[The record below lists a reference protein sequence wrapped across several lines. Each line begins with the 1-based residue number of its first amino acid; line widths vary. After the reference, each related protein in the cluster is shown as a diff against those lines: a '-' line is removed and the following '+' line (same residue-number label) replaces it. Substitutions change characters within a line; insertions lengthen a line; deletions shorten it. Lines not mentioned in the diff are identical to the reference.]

1 MKKIVSLI
9 VIILFC
15 QNLSAQTVDELN
27 ALGIK
32 HAKKEKFEEAFSAF
46 DKAINLHPNSPGAYA
61 NRGNIYR
68 FRGNFDLAIA
78 DYSKFLDLS
87 PNNIN
92 VLYAR
97 AGAYK
102 EVAAFDKAISDY
114 SRVIEINPS
123 HPDIYFDRAYSYIRL
138 KDYEN
143 AKNDLISQ
151 LKISPKDF
159 KSLANL
165 INVKKE
171 LKLFD
176 EALADYDKILNEF
189 PNQPNLHILYNNR
202 ANLYRET
209 NKPKDALV
217 EIEKALK
224 LNKSYAIGYFN
235 RAAIYLDLG
244 DESNACKDFK
254 KALSLNLQKDPHFE
268 VDEDFEKLKSLCK

>member
-1 MKKIVSLI
+1 MKKILSLL

-15 QNLSAQTVDELN
+15 QRLSAQTIEELN
-27 ALGIK
+27 AQGIK
-32 HAKKEKFEEAFSAF
+32 YAKKEKFDEAFSAF
-46 DKAINLHPNSPGAYA
+46 DKAINLYPNSPGAYA
-61 NRGNIYR
+61 NRGNIHR
-68 FRGNFDLAIA
+68 FRGNFDFAIA

-87 PNNIN
+87 PDNID

-97 AGAYK
+97 AGVYK

-114 SRVIEINPS
+114 SRVIEINPA

-176 EALADYDKILNEF
+176 EAIVDYDKILNEF
-189 PNQPNLHILYNNR
+189 PNQPDLHILYNNR

-209 NKPKDALV
+209 NRPKEALV

-224 LNKSYAIGYFN
+224 SNKNYAIGYFN

-244 DESNACKDFK
+244 DQSNACKDFK

-268 VDEDFEKLKSLCK
+268 VDEDFEKLNSLCK

>member
-1 MKKIVSLI
+1 MKKILLFI
-9 VIILFC
+9 VVILFC
-15 QNLSAQTVDELN
+15 QSLSAQTVDELN

-32 HAKKEKFEEAFSAF
+32 YAKKEKFDEAFSAF
-46 DKAINLHPNSPGAYA
+46 DKAINLYPNSPGAYA

-68 FRGNFDLAIA
+68 FRRNFDLAIA

-87 PNNIN
+87 PDNIN

-97 AGAYK
+97 AGVYK

-114 SRVIEINPS
+114 SRIIEINPS

-209 NKPKDALV
+209 NRPKEALV

-224 LNKSYAIGYFN
+224 SNKNYAIGYFN

-244 DESNACKDFK
+244 DETNACKDFK